1 MHFLLTDYFTAFFI
15 FLGAILYSS
24 VGHGGASSYI
34 AIMSL
39 MGTPIATIKPVGLIL
54 NIIVASVGGF
64 RFIKSNFFSFKVFLP
79 VTIGSVPTA
88 FVGGYIELSAEL
100 YRPLI
105 GFILII
111 AGTQFLFNFYKY
123 ANKTQGKVNFFFALL
138 VGAFIGL
145 LSGLTGTGGG
155 IFLSPLIIILGWT
168 NVREA
173 SGTAA
178 AFILLN
184 SISGLIGNLSSIH
197 SLPSATFLFS
207 GAVLAGVLIGTQLG
221 LKHLNISGIQKLL
234 GVVLLVAGIKFLIT

>member
-1 MHFLLTDYFTAFFI
+1 MRP
-15 FLGAILYSS
+15 
-24 VGHGGASSYI
+24 ASE
-34 AIMSL
+34 MF
-39 MGTPIATIKPVGLIL
+39 PCFPHV
-54 NIIVASVGGF
+54 VASTFLDV
-64 RFIKSNFFSFKVFLP
+64 SN
-79 VTIGSVPTA
+79 
-88 FVGGYIELSAEL
+88 
-100 YRPLI
+100 
-105 GFILII
+105 ILVHLL

-197 SLPSATFLFS
+197 SLPSATFVFS
-207 GAVLAGVLIGTQLG
+207 GAVLAGVLIVTQLG
-221 LKHLNISGIQKLL
+221 LKHLNISGIQKVL
-234 GVVLLVAGIKFLIT
+234 GLVLLVAGIKFLIT

>member
-1 MHFLLTDYFTAFFI
+1 MYFLLTDYFTAFFI

-88 FVGGYIELSAEL
+88 FLGGYIELSAEL

-111 AGTQFLFNFYKY
+111 AGTHICLQN
-123 ANKTQGKVNFFFALL
+123 
-138 VGAFIGL
+138 IHRW
-145 LSGLTGTGGG
+145 
-155 IFLSPLIIILGWT
+155 I
-168 NVREA
+168 
-173 SGTAA
+173 
-178 AFILLN
+178 
-184 SISGLIGNLSSIH
+184 IGNFCNL
-197 SLPSATFLFS
+197 
-207 GAVLAGVLIGTQLG
+207 
-221 LKHLNISGIQKLL
+221 
-234 GVVLLVAGIKFLIT
+234 